1 MKKSFSVNISG
12 IIFQIDEDAYD
23 KLNRYLDRL
32 NLHFANTEGKEEII
46 ADIEQR
52 IAEMLVAKLGDQHRI
67 VTLTQIEEVIR
78 LLGEPADFDDNISEP
93 VSSERRYRRRL
104 YRDSE
109 DKVLGGVAGGMGAY
123 FNTDPLWFRIAFIV
137 FTFVGGS
144 GVLVYLIL
152 WLIVPE
158 ARTTAEKLEMRGE
171 EININNIER
180 SIKEE
185 MNDIRNRFGKWK
197 QGSNRK
203 KKDSAGRVIES
214 AADIFVTLFALF
226 FRFLAGIIGF
236 AILVAGIVLIVS
248 VFVPGLSFHGFPLI
262 FNVSFHDF
270 LTSLTGNPGTGWLL
284 LGGLSLIL
292 IIPLLGLI
300 WAGIR
305 LLFGIREHH
314 RGVGIGFTG
323 LWVMAFL
330 FICIVG
336 IITVND
342 FSTKGFITRS
352 ELVTSNPN
360 DTLLVSMI
368 PGQASNLIDEDEQGW
383 FFRTTIVE
391 REDDGLVLV
400 GRSKIEFRQSTG
412 DSVTVTVTG
421 RARGRNAKQANHNAR
436 QINYDMNTSRNQVSL
451 GQFFAASQPSLFRN
465 QEVKV
470 NIYIPENKVFKL
482 DPAIQQNYQQI
493 TNFDPLWDEQLL
505 NQYLVIKNN
514 KVVAAL

>member
-32 NLHFANTEGKEEII
+32 NLHFASTEGKEEII

-78 LLGEPADFDDNISEP
+78 LLGEPADFDDNIHEP

-104 YRDSE
+104 YRDSD

-137 FTFVGGS
+137 LTLFGGS

-171 EININNIER
+171 EININNIEK
-180 SIKEE
+180 SIRDE
-185 MNDIRNRFGKWK
+185 MHEIRNRFGKWK
-197 QGSNRK
+197 QESTRK

-214 AADIFVTLFALF
+214 AADMFVTLFALF
-226 FRFLAGIIGF
+226 FKFLAGIIGF
-236 AILVAGIVLIVS
+236 AILVGGIVLIVS
-248 VFVPGLSFHGFPLI
+248 IFIPGLSFHGFPIL
-262 FNVSFHDF
+262 FDVSVHDF
-270 LTSLTGNPGTGWLL
+270 LTALTGSPGTGWLL

-300 WAGIR
+300 WTGIR
-305 LLFGIREHH
+305 LLFGMRVHN
-314 RGVGIGFTG
+314 RGIGIGFTG

-330 FICIVG
+330 FVCIVG

-342 FSTKGFITRS
+342 FSTKGFVSKS
-352 ELVTSNPN
+352 EQVSSDPA
-360 DTLLVSMI
+360 DTLYIAMI
-368 PGQASNLIDEDEQGW
+368 PGQASILIDEDDHDW
-383 FFRTTIVE
+383 FFRTTLVE
-391 REDDGLVLV
+391 QEDDGLVLV
-400 GRSKIEFRQSTG
+400 GRPKIEFRQSPG

-421 RARGRNAKQANHNAR
+421 RARGRNAKQAHHNAR
-436 QINYDMNTSRNQVSL
+436 QINYEMNTSSNQLSI
-451 GQFFAASQPSLFRN
+451 GQFFASSKPSLFRN

-470 NIYIPENKVFKL
+470 NVYIPENKVFKL
-482 DPAIQQNYQQI
+482 EPAMQNNFRQI
-493 TNFDPLWDEQLL
+493 TNFDPLWDEQLPG
-505 NQYLVIKNN
+505 QYLVMKNN
-514 KVVAAL
+514 KVVAAQ